1 MPVNMVTPVTAET
14 FKRLN
19 FNAGILLHDFEFGT
33 ATDAASLMALI
44 VDPETQQNC
53 WFGATK
59 GGINVQENKKYWS
72 ATMDGLRMPFVG
84 DKQVDSAQPKITGTL
99 VEFTPANL
107 KALSGAA
114 DIENGTGS
122 NVKIV
127 QPRLSINPD
136 DYFSNVVFVANN
148 GADGLYVA
156 ELKNAL
162 STTGVNSQSTD
173 KDIGTLPFEFV
184 GHSDSPVYTDDLP
197 LTYYFFAAAT
207 D

>member
-1 MPVNMVTPVTAET
+1 MPVTMVTQVTAET

-19 FNAGILLHDFEFGT
+19 FNAGILLHDFEFDT

-44 VDPETQQNC
+44 VNSETQQNC

-84 DKQVDSAQPKITGTL
+84 DKQVDTANPKITGTL

-114 DIENGTGS
+114 DSENGASS

-127 QPRLSINPD
+127 QPRLSINPG

-197 LTYYFFAAAT
+197 LTYYFFAAAA